1 MRAQVVP
8 DAYKPYVGVVGDPE
22 LDALN
27 GDKSLEVGARLT
39 AQEMAVDGL
48 RSSDWAVRLHA
59 FKRTRFHAHTFSNL
73 LLQVTLVLMTL
84 EMWKLAHHANNDTT
98 AVPFL
103 DQYWCATLQ
112 PIMVFLGGIPRF
124 YLNDFRQRNGNKLS
138 TGLVWLG
145 IIAFLVACGLF
156 GLTTGSLLD
165 FIWRNGTPPD
175 ENLRLLDARVLTAL
189 ILVQIGYPLVYI
201 FSLVYLHCYGRP
213 YDWPD
218 DRSFF
223 YPPGLSFLKD
233 MAYGTLDV
241 TTKAG
246 LALYTASR
254 VMHV

>member
-48 RSSDWAVRLHA
+48 RSSDWA
-59 FKRTRFHAHTFSNL
+59 
-73 LLQVTLVLMTL
+73 VTLVLMTL